1 MLSRYCQQSRLY
13 VGMEIEMLKNGE
25 RYIPTIAA
33 SLVAIVAM
41 LSNASADIQQGSL
54 LVVGVIAFFTVVG
67 NL

>member
-1 MLSRYCQQSRLY
+1 
-13 VGMEIEMLKNGE
+13 MEIEMLKNGE